1 MVSTSGTSTVRAGPK
16 RGWQRDAPLGSAP
29 CRARDRRSPR
39 RLPFGHMRDILFPM
53 KPLLRELK
61 NALFIATGI
70 LSAGMGLHGFLLSSR
85 FIDGGVT
92 GVSML
97 LAKVLGLPLSALILV
112 INLPFIALGYHQ
124 IGRDFAIRS
133 AAAIIGLSA
142 CLATIHYPDVTPDKL
157 LTAVF
162 GGFFIGAGM
171 GLAMRGGAV
180 LDGTD
185 IAALLI
191 TKRSHLFRVGDVILG
206 LNIVIFLTAA
216 FFLGVDSALYSILT
230 YVAAS
235 KTLDF
240 LLHGIEEYTAI
251 TIVSERSDAIRQAIT
266 GVLAG
271 GDGLQGAR
279 RDDRRGPGHPLL
291 CRDAAGDRQGHG
303 HRPKDRPVGVHR
315 CPPPGR
321 RQRGR
326 PQEDRPPLSERAM
339 RHDRRMKGCRAGRS
353 RPPRKPRLR
362 QIIVNM
368 LCRVGLCHLVRRYAW
383 LISSVERY

>member
-1 MVSTSGTSTVRAGPK
+1 MRMNTVRK
-16 RGWQRDAPLGSAP
+16 EL
-29 CRARDRRSPR
+29 
-39 RLPFGHMRDILFPM
+39 LNTLLIIL
-53 KPLLRELK
+53 
-61 NALFIATGI
+61 GI

-92 GVSML
+92 GISML
-97 LAKVLGLPLSALILV
+97 LAKGLGLPLSALILV
-112 INLPFIALGYHQ
+112 INLPFIALGYRQ
-124 IGRDFAIRS
+124 IGRAFAILS
-133 AAAIIGLSA
+133 AAAIIGLSV

-185 IAALLI
+185 TARLLI
-191 TKRSHLFRVGDVILG
+191 SRRSHLFRVGDVILG

-251 TIVSERSDAIRQAIT
+251 VVVSERSEAIRLAIT
-266 GVLAG
+266 GVLG
-271 GDGLQGAR
+271 RGVTVYKG
-279 RDDRRGPGHPLL
+279 RRGMT
-291 CRDAAGDRQGHG
+291 
-303 HRPKDRPVGVHR
+303 GVDQDILF
-315 CPPPGR
+315 CVVT
-321 RQRGR
+321 
-326 PQEDRPPLSERAM
+326 
-339 RHDRRMKGCRAGRS
+339 
-353 RPPRKPRLR
+353 RL
-362 QIIVNM
+362 
-368 LCRVGLCHLVRRYAW
+368 
-383 LISSVERY
+383 